1 MTETA
6 AAGLY
11 APVITPFRA
20 DLAPDTE
27 RFVARCRWL
36 LDDGCHG
43 LGLFGTTSEANS
55 LSIEERMALT
65 EAVVEAGIAPARLIV
80 GTGMCAI
87 PDAVRLTA
95 HAVGLGCAGVLMLP
109 PFYYKGMSDE
119 GLAAA
124 FDEVIDRVGDPRL
137 RIYLYHFPQLSGV
150 PVSLGLIERLVKA
163 HEGTVVG
170 IKDSSGDWNNTRAIL
185 EAFPGF
191 GTFSGSEEALLA
203 TMRGGGAGCISA
215 TANVNAAG
223 IRRLYDGW
231 QGPEADTLQERATAV
246 RRAVQSQALVPALKT
261 MTARNLGDDAWRT
274 VRPPMLPLDAE
285 QEKAL
290 IEALDTIGFEMSG
303 A

>member
-11 APVITPFRA
+11 APVLTPFRA
-20 DLAPDTE
+20 DLEPDTE
-27 RFVARCRWL
+27 RFVALCRWL
-36 LDDGCHG
+36 LEDGCHG

-65 EAVVEAGIAPARLIV
+65 EAVVEAGIAPAKLIV

-109 PFYYKGMSDE
+109 PFYYKDMSDE

-124 FDEVIDRVGDPRL
+124 FDEVIGRVGDPRL
-137 RIYLYHFPQLSGV
+137 RIYLYHFPKMSGV
-150 PVSLGLIERLVKA
+150 PVSLGLIGRLVKA
-163 HEGTVVG
+163 HAGTVVG
-170 IKDSSGDWNNTRAIL
+170 IKDSSGDWNNTRAML

-203 TMRGGGAGCISA
+203 TMRGDGAGCISA

-223 IRRLYDGW
+223 IRELYDNW
-231 QGPEADTLQERATAV
+231 QGPEAEVLQERATEV

-261 MTARNLGDDAWRT
+261 MMARNLGDDAWRT
-274 VRPPMLPLDAE
+274 VRPPMLPLDGG

-290 IEALDTIGFEMSG
+290 IEALDAIAFEMSP

>member
-11 APVITPFRA
+11 APVLTPFRA
-20 DLAPDTE
+20 DLEPDTE
-27 RFVARCRWL
+27 RFVALCRWL
-36 LDDGCHG
+36 LEDGCHG

-65 EAVVEAGIAPARLIV
+65 EAVVEAGIAPAKLIV

-170 IKDSSGDWNNTRAIL
+170 IKDSSGDWNNTRSIL

-231 QGPEADTLQERATAV
+231 QGPEADALQERATAV

-261 MTARNLGDDAWRT
+261 MTARTLGDDAWRT
-274 VRPPMLPLDAE
+274 VRPPMLPLDDG

-290 IEALDTIGFEMSG
+290 TEALDAIGFEMSG